1 MNLAQLFRFRWLRLV
16 ILLSLS
22 WLILARPAAP
32 AAAHPLGN
40 FTISRYTRLEFHPG
54 EVRLKYIVDMAEIP
68 TFQLWPLVDQDGD
81 GKVDAAESERYRQQL
96 LDEVQPRLKLQAGR
110 QALLLQADTTSLTLP
125 EGQGGLPTLRFEALF
140 NAPLPAASSPLTLSY
155 QDDNYLDRLGWQE
168 VVVQAG
174 EGVTLLRSSAPAT
187 DLSQELRSY
196 PENLLQSPLQVR
208 TAEIELAFSAA
219 ALPTVPLAG
228 MPANQTGAQSNPDR
242 FGADQ
247 LANLIT
253 TTTLG
258 PAALGLA
265 LMTAFG
271 LGAAHA
277 LTPGHGKTVVG
288 AYLVG
293 SRGTARHALFLGL
306 TTTFTHT
313 AGVFLFGLLVLFASR
328 FILPEQLYPWL
339 GVLSG
344 LMVAVI
350 GFTLLRAHW
359 RRWRGYRDPREHE
372 PGYHTHFGVGHTHL
386 PPEQQQAPYLDPHE
400 HDHHHHDHAHGH
412 HHDHDHDHHHH
423 EHDHHHGRDHHH
435 PTPEAITWRSL
446 LALGISGGL
455 LPCPSALVLLLA
467 AIALNRV
474 GLGLVLILMFSLG
487 LAAVLTGI
495 GLLMV
500 YAGRLMERLP
510 AGSGRLTQALPVI
523 SALFITLAGLII
535 TLQAATQTG
544 LL

>member
-1 MNLAQLFRFRWLRLV
+1 MNLSQFFRSRGLRLA
-16 ILLSLS
+16 IFLSLF
-22 WLILARPAAP
+22 WLVLSSTASP

-40 FTISRYTRLEFHPG
+40 FTISRYTRLELRPG
-54 EVRLKYIVDMAEIP
+54 EVQLKYIVDMAEIP
-68 TFQLWPLVDQDGD
+68 TFQLWPVIDGNGD
-81 GKVDAAESERYRQQL
+81 GVVDGAESDRYRHQL
-96 LDEVQPRLKLQAGR
+96 LTQVQPHLKLQVAGR
-110 QALLLQADTTSLTLP
+110 PLSLQTGPTTLSFP

-140 NAPLPAASSPLTLSY
+140 SAPWPAADSSLALSY

-174 EGVTLLRSSAPAT
+174 DGVSLLASSAPTA
-187 DLSQELRSY
+187 DLSQELRAY
-196 PENLLQSPLQVR
+196 PEDLLQSPLQVR

-219 ALPTVPLAG
+219 PSSTGLGSASTLP
-228 MPANQTGAQSNPDR
+228 AQATAIANPDR
-242 FGADQ
+242 FSADR

-265 LMTAFG
+265 LVTAFG

-277 LTPGHGKTVVG
+277 LTPGHGKTIVG

-328 FILPEQLYPWL
+328 FILPETLYPWL

-386 PPEQQQAPYLDPHE
+386 PPGHA
-400 HDHHHHDHAHGH
+400 HHHDQAQEGSLAYTQPHSHDHDHPHPHDH
-412 HHDHDHDHHHH
+412 HHDHDHDHHHA
-423 EHDHHHGRDHHH
+423 H
-435 PTPEAITWRSL
+435 PAPESVTWRSL

-474 GLGLVLILMFSLG
+474 GLGLALIVMFSLG
-487 LAAVLTGI
+487 LATVLTGI

-500 YAGRLMERLP
+500 YAGRLLERLP
-510 AGSGRLTQALPVI
+510 AGTGRLTRVLPVI
-523 SALFITLAGLII
+523 SAVFITLAGLII
-535 TLQAATQTG
+535 TIQAATQTG